1 MYWSTVNTNMSLI
14 HPDIR
19 KKLDKIK
26 QIEAK
31 TKNLKRRSTKRR
43 KNENK
48 ISEIRRSMPKEN
60 FFWIEKD
67 DSQFTTGVGG
77 GKPLGKLR
85 ASPRV
90 HIRSGHW
97 RVYNR
102 GTVDE
107 NTIWIEPMLVGSGGV
122 APRFWKSKLSK
133 G

>member
-1 MYWSTVNTNMSLI
+1 M
-14 HPDIR
+14 
-19 KKLDKIK
+19 K
-26 QIEAK
+26 QKPRISKEEAPK
-31 TKNLKRRSTKRR
+31 EE